1 MLASV
6 SFGQKADPFDLHVA
20 DYRLLLSRKI
30 QTEVGISLAQRDQ
43 LNKLADAERAK
54 AMPYLKEFQ
63 KTHSSA
69 NDLQRDK
76 TYQGFLAEMRSKV
89 LAVLNPGELKRLREL
104 SLQSVDLGGVMDVI
118 VSTRIG
124 MSPSQLAKARQVFS
138 AGIQRSQA
146 IITAVN
152 NQVIAQYNQTKV
164 KSAAEAKALNATI
177 EKQRQEG
184 LKKHDP
190 ELHQI
195 ELETKRQIE
204 AVLTPKQLAAYR
216 ALEGKPYSLK

>member
-1 MLASV
+1 
-6 SFGQKADPFDLHVA
+6 
-20 DYRLLLSRKI
+20 
-30 QTEVGISLAQRDQ
+30 
-43 LNKLADAERAK
+43 
-54 AMPYLKEFQ
+54 
-63 KTHSSA
+63 
-69 NDLQRDK
+69 
-76 TYQGFLAEMRSKV
+76 
-89 LAVLNPGELKRLREL
+89 
-104 SLQSVDLGGVMDVI
+104 
-118 VSTRIG
+118 